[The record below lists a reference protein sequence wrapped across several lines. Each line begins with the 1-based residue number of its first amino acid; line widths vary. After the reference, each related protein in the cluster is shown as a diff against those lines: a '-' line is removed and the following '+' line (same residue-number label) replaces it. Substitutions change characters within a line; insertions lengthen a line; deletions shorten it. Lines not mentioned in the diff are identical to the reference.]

1 MALTAERRRQNL
13 DNGSLEITQS
23 LEDDPLLDAPLISSH
38 TLHSQLRPKF
48 HAISVVLLA
57 NFLLLIHVAFVVL
70 AFLAAMFCS
79 YPNPN
84 QDKCP
89 GNYTHPLK
97 VQTVIIIAKVV
108 LWVLHIFFERYVQHH
123 HSRVRRRGYFSIY
136 RSTRHLKRLP
146 LLIHATGNTALLL
159 ILSVQ
164 HSFPDHSKLYLYL
177 ILGVLSLEMI
187 SSLTCLVIYTVKISN
202 FNRAKPRPDII
213 EEEKMYAYPSH
224 ITSEVGFRENSSLE
238 EIVEKQGDV
247 IEYLQRHNAL
257 LSKRLLALTS
267 QQIKT

>member
-1 MALTAERRRQNL
+1 
-13 DNGSLEITQS
+13 GSLEITQS

-38 TLHSQLRPKF
+38 TLHSQLRPRF
-48 HAISVVLLA
+48 HAIPAVLLA

-108 LWVLHIFFERYVQHH
+108 LWVLHVCFEQFVQHH

-146 LLIHATGNTALLL
+146 LLIHATGEVNLCFF
-159 ILSVQ
+159 LS
-164 HSFPDHSKLYLYL
+164 
-177 ILGVLSLEMI
+177 
-187 SSLTCLVIYTVKISN
+187 
-202 FNRAKPRPDII
+202 
-213 EEEKMYAYPSH
+213 
-224 ITSEVGFRENSSLE
+224 
-238 EIVEKQGDV
+238 
-247 IEYLQRHNAL
+247 
-257 LSKRLLALTS
+257 
-267 QQIKT
+267 

>member
-1 MALTAERRRQNL
+1 MALTAGRRRQDL

-38 TLHSQLRPKF
+38 TLHSQLRPRF
-48 HAISVVLLA
+48 HAIPAVLLA

-108 LWVLHIFFERYVQHH
+108 LWVLHACFERYVQHH

-146 LLIHATGNTALLL
+146 LLIHAT
-159 ILSVQ
+159 
-164 HSFPDHSKLYLYL
+164 
-177 ILGVLSLEMI
+177 
-187 SSLTCLVIYTVKISN
+187 VKVSN

-213 EEEKMYAYPSH
+213 EEEKMYAYPSQ

>member
-1 MALTAERRRQNL
+1 MALTAGRRRQDL
-13 DNGSLEITQS
+13 ENGSLEITQS

-38 TLHSQLRPKF
+38 TLHSQLRPRF
-48 HAISVVLLA
+48 HAIPAVLLA
-57 NFLLLIHVAFVVL
+57 NFLMLIHVAFVVL

-97 VQTVIIIAKVV
+97 VQTVIKIAKVI
-108 LWVLHIFFERYVQHH
+108 LWILHVFFERYVQHH
-123 HSRVRRRGYFSIY
+123 HSQVRRRGYFAIY
-136 RSTRHLKRLP
+136 RSTKHLKRLP
-146 LLIHATGNTALLL
+146 LLIHSTGNTALVL

-164 HSFPDHSKLYLYL
+164 HSFPDHSKVYLYL
-177 ILGVLSLEMI
+177 ILGVLGLELI

-213 EEEKMYAYPSH
+213 EEEKIYAYPSH
-224 ITSEVGFRENSSLE
+224 VTSEIGFRENSSLE